1 MRHPGAAP
9 VQPAADAAQAAQRA
23 LRSALGRFP
32 TGVTVITT
40 RDAHGELAG
49 LTANSF
55 SSLSLAPPL
64 IVWSLRLASSNISR
78 FADQQR
84 FVVNV
89 LAPAQI
95 AISRLFASAAPDKFD
110 QLAYDENAHGVPM
123 IRDCAA
129 WFECRR
135 SRIRAPV
142 TTASSSP
149 RSSASPTP
157 MRSRCYFTGAFMSRL
172 ASDFRSDR
180 T

>member
-1 MRHPGAAP
+1 MPMRHPGAAP
-9 VQPAADAAQAAQRA
+9 VQSAADAAQAAQRA

-110 QLAYDENAHGVPM
+110 QLEYDENAHGVPM
-123 IRDCAA
+123 VRDCAA
-129 WFECRR
+129 WFECRQISHQSAGDHCLFIAEVER
-135 SRIRAPV
+135 FTHSDAPPLLFHGGV
-142 TTASSSP
+142 YVAL
-149 RSSASPTP
+149 
-157 MRSRCYFTGAFMSRL
+157 GERL
-172 ASDFRSDR
+172 
-180 T
+180 